1 MSKDDAHIDY
11 ISVLDQDDLVRRFSE
26 DIVDLDTR
34 NSLQLRKL
42 YRQIQRQVHC
52 MENDQVHCPQP
63 EYICM
68 QLGLF
73 QHIVNV
79 AWTTRNAVFE
89 ESESKPI
96 SKTGTLKISGNHLER
111 KSSVK
116 MTTLPSRRT
125 RSSPPPP
132 TPTLLP
138 SRRSSRLRSQSVTV
152 YKFKEDECQSFTN
165 NKQQR
170 SQSLRLQIPDNSV
183 LSGKFLI

>member
-1 MSKDDAHIDY
+1 M
-11 ISVLDQDDLVRRFSE
+11 
-26 DIVDLDTR
+26 
-34 NSLQLRKL
+34 
-42 YRQIQRQVHC
+42 
-52 MENDQVHCPQP
+52 
-63 EYICM
+63 
-68 QLGLF
+68 
-73 QHIVNV
+73 NV

-89 ESESKPI
+89 ESKSKPI

-183 LSGKFLI
+183 LSGKFLIWTLNRYLFKFPFKPFKADPNIDAINVEESFRRSVSLSISSSHR